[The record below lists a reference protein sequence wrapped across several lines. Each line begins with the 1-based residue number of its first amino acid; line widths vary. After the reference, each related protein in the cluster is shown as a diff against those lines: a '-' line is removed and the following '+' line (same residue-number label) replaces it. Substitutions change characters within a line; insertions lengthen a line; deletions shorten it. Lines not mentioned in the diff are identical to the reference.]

1 MTDDSSDS
9 RLQAYTNLTQSTDRA
24 GDLIL
29 VSAEGGVMLPV
40 NTVTTDAAG
49 NEEFTLQ
56 QKRWTI
62 TVSNCEI
69 APTPS
74 FIGPPP
80 FPPSSSYLFFPQC
93 EPSCLDIPA
102 GICAQTWLHFIDSKA
117 FYKNCGAFLT
127 GKQI

>member
-49 NEEFTLQ
+49 NDEFTLQ

-74 FIGPPP
+74 FIGPPVSP
-80 FPPSSSYLFFPQC
+80 FFFLPVLPPMRALLSGHP
-93 EPSCLDIPA
+93 
-102 GICAQTWLHFIDSKA
+102 
-117 FYKNCGAFLT
+117 CGDLCPDVVTFH
-127 GKQI
+127 